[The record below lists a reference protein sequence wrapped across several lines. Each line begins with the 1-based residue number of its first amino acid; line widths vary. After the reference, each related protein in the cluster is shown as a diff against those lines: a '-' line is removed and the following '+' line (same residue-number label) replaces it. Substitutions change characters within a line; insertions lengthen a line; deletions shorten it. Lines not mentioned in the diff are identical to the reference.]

1 MRPQRNA
8 TSARILRHLGDVAI
22 EGFDV
27 DDERRRVE
35 RGTTSGLAD
44 QAAVG
49 HKVPGEFLG

>member
-27 DDERRRVE
+27 EEERRRVE

-44 QAAVG
+44 QAAVR
-49 HKVPGEFLG
+49 HNVPSEFLG